1 MGCCSDDIFSPSLG
15 KDYQVHYAV
24 SMLSLSQYMRST
36 SYIK

>member
-24 SMLSLSQYMRST
+24 SMLSQYMRST

>member
-1 MGCCSDDIFSPSLG
+1 MSRCSDDIFSPSLGKG

-24 SMLSLSQYMRST
+24 SMLSQYMRST